1 MSIINSKNVF
11 ANINNNFNLLSP
23 LVTKVLHHV
32 ERINRNDKLLKDN
45 TIFPYY
51 SICNA
56 IILSVFKKVCK
67 YFYLRS

>member
-32 ERINRNDKLLKDN
+32 ERINRNDVPYVFLKDN
-45 TIFPYY
+45 TIFLLVYAMLLY
-51 SICNA
+51 
-56 IILSVFKKVCK
+56 
-67 YFYLRS
+67 

>member
-23 LVTKVLHHV
+23 LVTKVLNHV
-32 ERINRNDKLLKDN
+32 ERINRNDKFLKDN
-45 TIFPYY
+45 TIFAYY

-56 IILSVFKKVCK
+56 IILSVFKKGCK